1 MAAAGTAKE
10 AERQVMIGLR
20 QVRQNVV
27 ITVILVVVVLIVL
40 GLVTSP
46 VH

>member
-1 MAAAGTAKE
+1 
-10 AERQVMIGLR
+10 MIGLR

-27 ITVILVVVVLIVL
+27 ITVILVIVVLIVL